1 MIKSLFVA
9 ALFLACA
16 SPGVAATERPQ
27 KAVTKPDAQVDAFL
41 KALVAGN
48 GSAGVQ
54 ALMSASPLWS
64 KHPGS
69 SEQLSGQIDAAMKAY
84 GPVLS
89 FEELSTA
96 ELGSMAKREYFLVQ
110 HRDMVTRWE
119 FDLVRT
125 PSGWNVAYL
134 GFTDQPNT
142 WF

>member
-1 MIKSLFVA
+1 MLKLTFVA
-9 ALFLACA
+9 AALLAYA
-16 SPGVAATERPQ
+16 SPVYASAERTP
-27 KAVTKPDAQVDAFL
+27 KAGSAVDGQVQTFL

-48 GSAGVQ
+48 GTAGVQ
-54 ALMSASPLWS
+54 TIMSASSLWS
-64 KHPGS
+64 KHPGF
-69 SEQLSGQIDAAMKAY
+69 SEQMSGQIDAAVKAY
-84 GPVLS
+84 GPVIS
-89 FEELSTA
+89 FEPLSSDD
-96 ELGSMAKREYFLVQ
+96 LGTMAKREYYLVQ